1 MLRLENIRKSYKTG
15 DFVQVALND
24 VSLTFRDNEFVSI
37 LGPSGSG
44 KTTLLNIIGG
54 LDHYDSGNLIIDGIS
69 TKEYKDRDWDAYR
82 NNRIGFV
89 FQSYNLIPHQTILA
103 NVELAL
109 TLSGVSRDE
118 RRKRAV
124 AELTRV
130 GLGDHLHKKPSQL
143 SGGQMQRVA
152 IARALVNDP
161 EILLADEPTGAL
173 DSATSIQIM
182 DLLTEIANDRLVIM
196 VTHNPELADQ
206 YSTRIVNLADGVIID
221 DSDPYNPTAA
231 EMAALVAKPPR
242 RTSMSF
248 LTALSLSFNNLM
260 TKKGR
265 TIMTAF
271 AGSIGIIGIAAIL
284 ALANGVNAYIKS
296 VEEDTLS
303 LYPLQIMSTGLDMTS
318 MMMSGMGMGD
328 DSDGD
333 NGGDGVTT
341 LANSGEAGEGSGASD
356 GDASGGESDG
366 ANDTVREM
374 PIMTR
379 MFASIGSNDLAALK
393 EYFDSGKS
401 DIDKYVQTID
411 YTYDV
416 TPRIY
421 LVSDEEALAKTAAG
435 EGDEAAGN
443 GDADAT
449 DSENATAKDGEGAA
463 ASNGAKAADDAAPS
477 DSSADDATNDS
488 ASSADKPKKNLGYRQ
503 INPDT
508 SFASLGIG
516 SAMSSNSL
524 MSMSMSTDQ
533 FGQLLGDASIV
544 EEQYDVVA
552 GHWPEKYNEVVL
564 VLSGTGRSSDYLLYL
579 LGLKDYNELE
589 AMIRQFANEEEV
601 VVPEGET
608 QVTYQQIMNVKM
620 KVVNP
625 ADFYRYDSEYDVWVD
640 KSDDDAFMA
649 QLVENGE
656 ELVIAGIVRPNPDA
670 KVTALSSGL
679 YYSPELITHLVDYA
693 ADTPIVKEQLADP
706 KIDVFNGRPF
716 DEDEDTG
723 DDFAMDSLFTIDNE
737 ALEKAFTFD
746 TSKLSMDMGSLANM
760 DLSSAL
766 PDMGNMDFGN
776 FDLSG
781 MDMSNMDFSG
791 VDLSKV
797 DLSSVDLSKIDM
809 SDLDLSGIQVNPD
822 DLSDAVTVNPA
833 AVTEMSA
840 ALAQGFFEKMSD
852 PDFLQGFNEA
862 HPEAAGLPAN
872 ERTQLM
878 MQYYMTTPEAQ
889 AIAAQYM
896 PQVIDTSKLGETIS
910 QVLVPQIT
918 QAVATQLAP
927 KLAEAISTQMV
938 PVLTQAIA
946 TEVSQQMSKMISQ
959 QLVPQIQKQV
969 QATMTTYMTQVAD
982 VLATQTQA
990 AVEDAMSGMMENM
1003 GDAFSVDEDA
1013 FANAFNFN
1021 MDQEELTELF
1031 MSMMRVEESSY
1042 DNNLRKLGY
1051 ANFAKPSAIDIY
1063 PKDFESKEEV
1073 IAILDGYND
1082 QMAAE
1087 GQEDKEIT
1095 YTDLVGTL
1103 MSSVTTIVN
1112 MISYVLIA
1120 FVAISLIVSSIMI
1133 GVITYISV
1141 LERKKE
1147 IGILRSIGASKG
1159 DVSRVFNAE
1168 TIIEGLVAGLLGVG
1182 LTALACIP
1190 ANAIVYAVNGVPN
1203 VAQLP
1208 WQAGV
1213 ILVLISVFL
1222 TTIAGLMP
1230 ASSASRKDPV
1240 EALRSE

>member
-15 DFVQVALND
+15 DFTQVALND

-69 TKEYKDRDWDAYR
+69 TKQYKDRDWDAYR

-221 DSDPYNPTAA
+221 DSDPFVPTAA
-231 EMAALVAKPPR
+231 DAAKQAKPPR

-303 LYPLQIMSTGLDMTS
+303 LYPLQIMSTGFDMTS
-318 MMMSGMGMGD
+318 MMMGSMGLGD
-328 DSDGD
+328 DSDG
-333 NGGDGVTT
+333 
-341 LANSGEAGEGSGASD
+341 GEAPLPDSGSA
-356 GDASGGESDG
+356 GESGDSAG
-366 ANDTVREM
+366 NASSDSEGMVREM

-379 MFASIGSNDLAALK
+379 MFSSIGANDLAALK
-393 EYFDSGKS
+393 EYFESGEC
-401 DIDKYVQTID
+401 DIDQYVQTID

-416 TPRIY
+416 TPYIY
-421 LVSDEEALAKTAAG
+421 LVTDAQALETTAAG
-435 EGDEAAGN
+435 
-443 GDADAT
+443 AD
-449 DSENATAKDGEGAA
+449 D
-463 ASNGAKAADDAAPS
+463 AADDAKTSAGEADTSVAP
-477 DSSADDATNDS
+477 
-488 ASSADKPKKNLGYRQ
+488 ASGGASGGAGSETADKPKKDVGFRQ
-503 INPDT
+503 INPDV

-516 SAMSSNSL
+516 SGMSTNSL

-579 LGLKDYNELE
+579 LGLKDYSELE

-601 VVPEGET
+601 VVPESEVS
-608 QVTYQQIMNVKM
+608 VTYQQIMDTKL

-625 ADFYRYDSEYDVWVD
+625 ANFYRYDDEYDVWVN
-640 KSDDDAFMA
+640 KSDNDAFMA
-649 QLVENGE
+649 QLVEGGD

-670 KVTALSSGL
+670 KVTALGSGL
-679 YYSPELITHLVDYA
+679 YYTPELITHLVEYA

-706 KIDVFNGRPF
+706 KVDVFSGKPF
-716 DEDEDTG
+716 DADEDA
-723 DDFAMDSLFTIDNE
+723 DDGFAMDSLFTIDNE

-766 PDMGNMDFGN
+766 PDMGSMDFGN

-781 MDMSNMDFSG
+781 MDLSSMDFSG
-791 VDLSKV
+791 MDLSNM

-822 DLSDAVTVNPA
+822 DLSGAVTVNPT

-840 ALAQGFFEKMSD
+840 ALADGFFQKMTD
-852 PDFLQGFNEA
+852 PDFLQGFNQA
-862 HPEAAGLPAN
+862 YPEASTLPAN

-889 AIAAQYM
+889 AIAAEYM

-927 KLAEAISTQMV
+927 KLAEAISTQLV

-946 TEVSQQMSKMISQ
+946 TEVSQQMSKMVSQ
-959 QLVPQIQKQV
+959 QLIPQIQRQV

-1013 FANAFNFN
+1013 FANAFQFN

-1031 MSMMRVEESSY
+1031 MSMMRVEENSY

-1073 IAILDGYND
+1073 ITILDNYNER
-1082 QMAAE
+1082 MAAE

-1120 FVAISLIVSSIMI
+1120 FVAISLVVSSIMI

-1182 LTALACIP
+1182 ITALACIP

-1208 WQAGV
+1208 WQAGL